1 MKRKSE
7 KIVKQVNITEHN
19 KTEEELKQSEEKY
32 RKLVEYVQDSIFIVQ
47 DAKIC
52 FVNEAFARMI
62 DYIVDEI
69 IGMDFRKLCA
79 PEDLKLVADRYFRR
93 QAGEVVPSEYE
104 FRMLHK
110 DGKTRVFVNVNVGL
124 INYRGKVASIGTLRD
139 ITKRKQMEKEQRKL
153 YVKLKEVNK
162 ELRELTIIDP
172 NTGLYNFRYLEEAV
186 EREFEYAKRD
196 SHPLS
201 LTIMD
206 IDYFKSINDVYG
218 HQFGDLVLK
227 QLAKQL
233 KGNVRRYDT
242 VIRFGGEEFIIIFPG
257 VDRVE
262 ALNLSN
268 KILDAVNSYNFG
280 NKKHGVRLRLS
291 MGVASYPEDR
301 ITKATDLLNF
311 AGQILHKVKEDGG
324 NRVYSS
330 NDIKIDKIPISEEE
344 KKVESLKEGLE
355 KVSRRAN
362 QTIMKTIST
371 FIKTIDVES
380 VYTVEHAEK
389 VSQYATKI
397 SKILNLSEN
406 KIDLINLA
414 SLLHDIGKIGISRKI
429 LFKNGKL
436 TEEGYDRVKKHP
448 EIAVDIIR
456 SIRDFRGIIPIILHH
471 HERWNGKG
479 YPEGLKGEDI
489 PLGARIMAVADVYH
503 ALTSNRPY
511 RKAYSKNKAME
522 IIKNSSGTDFDPKIV
537 EIFLKILREEK

>member
-19 KTEEELKQSEEKY
+19 KTEEKLKQSEEKY

-47 DAKIC
+47 DTKIY

-62 DYIVDEI
+62 GYTVDEI

-139 ITKRKQMEKEQRKL
+139 ITKQKQMEKEQRKL

-172 NTGLYNFRYLEEAV
+172 HTRLYNFRYLEEAV

-280 NKKHGVRLRLS
+280 NKKHIVRLRLS

-301 ITKATDLLNF
+301 ITKATNLLDF
-311 AGQILHKVKEDGG
+311 AHQILHKVKEDGG

-330 NDIKIDKIPISEEE
+330 NDIKIEKIPISEDE
-344 KKVESLKEGLE
+344 KKVESLIEKLE

-371 FIKTIDVES
+371 FIDTIEIES
-380 VYTVEHAEK
+380 EYTGEHADK
-389 VSQYATKI
+389 VSQYAAKI
-397 SKILNLSEN
+397 GEVLNLSEN
-406 KIDLINLA
+406 EIDLIKLA
-414 SLLHDIGKIGISRKI
+414 SLLHDLGKIGIIKKI

-436 TEEGYDRVKKHP
+436 KEEEFDEVKKHP
-448 EIAVDIIR
+448 EISADILRPIHYFH
-456 SIRDFRGIIPIILHH
+456 SVIPIILYH

-489 PLGARIMAVADVYH
+489 PLGARIIAVADVYH
-503 ALTSNRPY
+503 ALTSKRPY
-511 RKAYSKNKAME
+511 RKAYSKNKTME

>member
-32 RKLVEYVQDSIFIVQ
+32 RKLVENVQDSIFIVQ

-52 FVNEAFARMI
+52 FVNEAFARMTG
-62 DYIVDEI
+62 YTVDEI

-93 QAGEVVPSEYE
+93 QAGEVVPSKYE

-124 INYRGKVASIGTLRD
+124 INYKGKVASIGTLRD

-153 YVKLKEVNK
+153 YIKLKEVNK

-172 NTGLYNFRYLEEAV
+172 HTGLYNFRYLEEAV

-280 NKKHGVRLRLS
+280 NKKHSVRLRLS

-301 ITKATDLLNF
+301 ITKATDLLDF
-311 AGQILHKVKEDGG
+311 AHQILHKVKEDGG

-330 NDIKIDKIPISEEE
+330 NDIKIDKIPISEDE
-344 KKVESLKEGLE
+344 KKVESLKEKLE

-362 QTIMKTIST
+362 QTIVKTIST
-371 FIKTIDVES
+371 FIDTIEIES
-380 VYTVEHAEK
+380 EYTGEHADK
-389 VSQYATKI
+389 VSRYAAKI
-397 SKILNLSEN
+397 GEVLNLSEN
-406 KIDLINLA
+406 EIDLIKLA
-414 SLLHDIGKIGISRKI
+414 SLLHDLGKIGIIKKI

-436 TEEGYDRVKKHP
+436 KEEEFDEVKKHP
-448 EIAVDIIR
+448 KIAADILRPIR
-456 SIRDFRGIIPIILHH
+456 YFHSVIPIILYH

-489 PLGARIMAVADVYH
+489 PLGARIIAVADVYH
-503 ALTSNRPY
+503 ALISKRPY